1 MLGNNYNNS
10 ELIRKPLRFEK
21 KTFFQPQDAWN
32 RYDKIEEK
40 EWMQLLKCWR
50 KNLKKYDFQK
60 CLANG
65 PDSTKSGISKMDG
78 MTYVK
83 WCMERKKREFQVWI
97 LFHFTVS
104 LLDNA
109 PNQVVGCIMKKR
121 MYIHYNAIS

>member
-1 MLGNNYNNS
+1 M
-10 ELIRKPLRFEK
+10 KK

-83 WCMERKKREFQVWI
+83 WCMERKKKEFQVWI
-97 LFHFTVS
+97 LF
-104 LLDNA
+104 
-109 PNQVVGCIMKKR
+109 
-121 MYIHYNAIS
+121 Y